1 MCDCKDCTVLIT
13 SRDAAQDAADALVN
27 VIERFLGVDCGEHSN
42 LNCPWEEALAFME
55 GEIARREA
63 GAKV

>member
-1 MCDCKDCTVLIT
+1 MR
-13 SRDAAQDAADALVN
+13 SN

-42 LNCPWEEALAFME
+42 LNNPWEEAISFME
-55 GEIARREA
+55 REIHRRNA